1 MRTGLFSLG
10 RFNMFKIEKLNI
22 SISMSMSINMSIS
35 INTQS
40 IRTVQSLIKACR
52 RTSFSACNCFPSSR
66 VTRLRISMFI
76 LDSFSFSSKG
86 NQTQ

>member
-1 MRTGLFSLG
+1 M
-10 RFNMFKIEKLNI
+10 KIYNSNSITSI
-22 SISMSMSINMSIS
+22 SITITMSNRMSMSIS
-35 INTQS
+35 THR
-40 IRTVQSLIKACR
+40 IRTVQSLKACR
-52 RTSFSACNCFPSSR
+52 LTMFSACNCFPSSR